1 MRYKC
6 LVLDHDDTV
15 VNSTAVIHFPSF
27 LAYLARVR
35 PGTAYTLDEYF
46 RKNFEPGII
55 PLFKDELG
63 FTDEEL
69 DGEYAFWQ
77 EYVKTRVP
85 MAYPGMREI
94 LQRFHDAGGVITVV
108 SHSVSGYILRDYR
121 ENGLPEPDAVFGWEL
136 PSEQRK
142 PNPYPLEQIMQR
154 FSLRASELLMLDDL
168 KPGYD
173 MAQQCGVDFAA
184 AGWANDIPEIESFMR
199 RYGKYY
205 FKTVA
210 EFGTFMEENYEKH

>member
-69 DGEYAFWQ
+69 DGEYTFWQ

-85 MAYPGMREI
+85 VAYPGMREI
-94 LQRFHDAGGVITVV
+94 LQRFHDAGGVMN
-108 SHSVSGYILRDYR
+108 SKS
-121 ENGLPEPDAVFGWEL
+121 
-136 PSEQRK
+136 
-142 PNPYPLEQIMQR
+142 
-154 FSLRASELLMLDDL
+154 
-168 KPGYD
+168 
-173 MAQQCGVDFAA
+173 
-184 AGWANDIPEIESFMR
+184 
-199 RYGKYY
+199 
-205 FKTVA
+205 TVA
-210 EFGTFMEENYEKH
+210 SILSLISSFTRSSISFSSF